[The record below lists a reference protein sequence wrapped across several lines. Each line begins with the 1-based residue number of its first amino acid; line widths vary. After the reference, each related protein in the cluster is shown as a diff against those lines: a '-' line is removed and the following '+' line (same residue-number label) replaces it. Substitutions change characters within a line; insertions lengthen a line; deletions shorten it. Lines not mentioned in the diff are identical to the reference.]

1 MNIHEYNTK
10 SEELL
15 HRKIEDFMQNRY
27 KSNEHIVCWFDL
39 FIVDVKKRN
48 KLSVRPEKI
57 EIARKDYAELLA
69 VMLKYPDL
77 TFEDL
82 PLYIDSQLYKQILV
96 LLRFPAFGH
105 MTNITRDAYRSNPV
119 AVEMVTIQRDLY
131 EIAGESMRSF
141 LLQSYTPTSRFQD
154 VSISIRMKKM
164 EISIDYMEG
173 NNFINS
179 IYGMIDVDKVKD
191 ILHVKTNKG
200 IEGALKRLCEK
211 LPETETDIFWIV
223 RWLDS
228 NRIKYI
234 HAEDVT
240 NCAE

>member
-1 MNIHEYNTK
+1 MSIPEYETYC
-10 SEELL
+10 
-15 HRKIEDFMQNRY
+15 IQMQQETINMFLNKRY
-27 KSNEHIVCWFDL
+27 KSNEYILCWFDL
-39 FIVDVKKRN
+39 VIVDVRKRN

-57 EIARKDYAELLA
+57 EIARKDYAELLT

-82 PLYIDSQLYKQILV
+82 PVYINPQLYKQILV
-96 LLRFPAFGH
+96 LLRFPTFGH

-154 VSISIRMKKM
+154 VGVSIWMKKM
-164 EISIDYMEG
+164 EISMDYMDG

-200 IEGALKRLCEK
+200 IEGALKRLAEK
-211 LPETETDIFWIV
+211 LPESETDIFWIV

-228 NRIKYI
+228 HGIKYI
-234 HAEDVT
+234 QAEDVT

>member
-1 MNIHEYNTK
+1 MTQKEYK
-10 SEELL
+10 AYYQLKQEES
-15 HRKIEDFMQNRY
+15 IERFLKKRY
-27 KSNEHIVCWFDL
+27 KSNEYILCWFDL
-39 FIVDVKKRN
+39 FIIDIRKRN
-48 KLSVRPEKI
+48 RLSVRPEKI

-141 LLQSYTPTSRFQD
+141 LLQSYTQTSRFQD
-154 VSISIRMKKM
+154 VGVSIWMKKM

-223 RWLDS
+223 RWLDCHG
-228 NRIKYI
+228 IKYI
-234 HAEDVT
+234 QAEDVT

>member
-1 MNIHEYNTK
+1 MSIPEYETYC
-10 SEELL
+10 
-15 HRKIEDFMQNRY
+15 IQMQQETINMFLNKRY
-27 KSNEHIVCWFDL
+27 KSNEYILCWFDL
-39 FIVDVKKRN
+39 VIVDVRKRN

-57 EIARKDYAELLA
+57 EIARKDYAELLT

-82 PLYIDSQLYKQILV
+82 PVYINPQLYKQILV
-96 LLRFPAFGH
+96 LLRFPTFGH

-141 LLQSYTPTSRFQD
+141 LLQSYTPTSRFQNVG
-154 VSISIRMKKM
+154 VSIWMKKM
-164 EISIDYMEG
+164 EISMDYMDG

-191 ILHVKTNKG
+191 IFHVKTNKG

-211 LPETETDIFWIV
+211 LPETEIDIFWIV
-223 RWLDS
+223 RWLDCHG
-228 NRIKYI
+228 IKYI

-240 NCAE
+240 NCTE